1 MDHPRKKPKT
11 KHDDRI
17 VLHFVQHPSLLFFV
31 HSPMVDTIW
40 CKNWSDCLSDLD
52 CFYAQVYENK
62 TPSLKS
68 LPLGIRQKS
77 LLATCNYPARRLG
90 VKKLMS
96 IASALAI
103 CPDLVIVDG
112 EDLTPFRDVSKRLY
126 ALLRSYS
133 WNDRVER
140 LGLDE
145 VWMDVSDIIEY
156 NVELLNRH
164 DLEHSWFCL
173 DNKDPEKGFAFDAR
187 GFAGRIYGREKV
199 GLEGPGTGGYE
210 GGQAGLLRT
219 KLLLAS
225 HLALHLRLKIE
236 EEGYTTACG
245 ISTNKL
251 LAKLV
256 GNVNKPRNQTT
267 LLSFLGPDDGEET
280 VQRFMGSH
288 QLRKI
293 PGTGGK
299 TAAALSDYFISQSKP
314 GSSSPPNPKEIT
326 VDDLLSC
333 PGLSPSKLD
342 SLLSSLSSSSSTGT
356 GTGKH
361 ILSLLQGHDPSPVK
375 PARSIPTQISIEDT
389 YFSCPL
395 VTIEQIRRELVK
407 ITGSLLKR
415 MKTDLMDDD
424 KKRWLARPKTLRLTT
439 RPRTDPR
446 EGRGY
451 GYGRVSKSQG
461 LPGYV
466 FNNGNAHGDDEI
478 VERLVAETLLPMF
491 RELNPL
497 NPRKGEKEYSIGL
510 LNVCVTNMDSIDPT
524 TAGGGGSGGGGR
536 DIKNMFMRAREFTVY
551 DPDHEH
557 ADNTGTQ
564 PETEAEPLENLDA
577 EDLSQDPD
585 FNLGMSDTSYE
596 SSNGKAR
603 GSAED
608 NDNDNGNPSTTN
620 HQQQHPVST
629 IHEQTQA
636 QTQADRGTSHHLGTN
651 MSTNHYYFHIEDDD
665 EVWDDSPDN
674 VWNHNEEEPT
684 EEDIDYDDLRDAE
697 GMSCVNGD
705 SDGDGGDGDGIKC
718 PLCNHFIPLF
728 ALSAHERFHS
738 MEEFEGELD

>member
-1 MDHPRKKPKT
+1 MTSGAQRLAFHSLHSLQLSHPVSTHCNLQNGAKTQDHQPQLNTTFRNT
-11 KHDDRI
+11 NSRCIHI
-17 VLHFVQHPSLLFFV
+17 
-31 HSPMVDTIW
+31 
-40 CKNWSDCLSDLD
+40 
-52 CFYAQVYENK
+52 VYENK

-145 VWMDVSDIIEY
+145 VWMD
-156 NVELLNRH
+156 
-164 DLEHSWFCL
+164 HSWFCL
-173 DNKDPEKGFAFDAR
+173 DNKDPEKGFAFNAR
-187 GFAGRIYGREKV
+187 GFAGQVYGREKV
-199 GLEGPGTGGYE
+199 GLEGSGTGGYG

-267 LLSFLGPDDGEET
+267 LLSFGPDDGEET
-280 VQRFMGSH
+280 IQRFMGSH
-288 QLRKI
+288 QLRKV
-293 PGTGGK
+293 PGIGGK

-333 PGLSPSKLD
+333 PNLSPSKLD
-342 SLLSSLSSSSSTGT
+342 SLLSSLSFSSGT
-356 GTGKH
+356 GTGIGKH
-361 ILSLLQGHDPSPVK
+361 IVSLLHGHDSSPVK
-375 PARSIPTQISIEDT
+375 PARLLPTQISIEDT

-395 VTIEQIRRELVK
+395 VTIEQIQRELVK

-466 FNNGNAHGDDEI
+466 FTIAGSNSHGNAHGDDEI
-478 VERLVAETLLPMF
+478 IQRLVAETLLPMF

-497 NPRKGEKEYSIGL
+497 NPRKGEKGYSIGL
-510 LNVCVTNMDSIDPT
+510 LNVCVTNMDSVDPT
-524 TAGGGGSGGGGR
+524 TGGGGSGGRGR

-551 DPDHEH
+551 DPEHEH
-557 ADNTGTQ
+557 ADNTGIQ
-564 PETEAEPLENLDA
+564 PETEAEPLDNLDA

-585 FNLGMSDTSYE
+585 LNLDMSDTSYE
-596 SSNGKAR
+596 SSIGKAR

-608 NDNDNGNPSTTN
+608 NNNDNGDPSTTN
-620 HQQQHPVST
+620 HQQQHPVSN
-629 IHEQTQA
+629 IHEQAQA
-636 QTQADRGTSHHLGTN
+636 QADRDTNHLGPI

-674 VWNHNEEEPT
+674 VWNHDEEEEAAEEEEAT
-684 EEDIDYDDLRDAE
+684 EEDLDYDDLRDAE
-697 GMSCVNGD
+697 GLGVNGD
-705 SDGDGGDGDGIKC
+705 SDGGDGIKC

-738 MEEFEGELD
+738 MEFEGELDA